1 MSDRSTSFRGSI
13 FFYRGNPMA
22 DLRGL
27 YCLILMLKDFL
38 YVFKGFSLYKID
50 LYTKSLYLIIM
61 DELVTCEY
69 CGNVWDGNAQC
80 NCYESMIESDEQIM
94 GLVPPSNHNSVETE
108 VEISNKK
115 EKPINETDDIDEID
129 KESQKS
135 ETYIDEIIEL

>member
-1 MSDRSTSFRGSI
+1 
-13 FFYRGNPMA
+13 
-22 DLRGL
+22 
-27 YCLILMLKDFL
+27 
-38 YVFKGFSLYKID
+38 
-50 LYTKSLYLIIM
+50 M

-108 VEISNKK
+108 VVTEVETGNKK
-115 EKPINETDDIDEID
+115 EKPVDETDDIDEID

-135 ETYIDEIIEL
+135 DTYIDEIIEL